1 MSQILHRIFEI
12 EKDNSPLI
20 SILLSNRKTSLPLMD
35 ELLFHSSGPITD
47 LSEYSFLP
55 SLDSLR
61 ILFFEPEK
69 NNYQQTQDS
78 ALDGN
83 ILLKKPIPLQML
95 IQELVNNQWSTIK
108 EYRPKDL
115 SEAMEIMESYEIKCN
130 SESKLPIIPGGFAGL
145 LGYDLSR
152 WTNSIFLNHVPKS
165 GSLLGVMWRTEA
177 WWVHER
183 TTNQLHSISFEDHS
197 WSKMTF
203 NDEVNQHPYPLIPTK
218 NIVPDSE
225 SDADHARKISQIK
238 EAIVKGNLY
247 QLNYGRTWKGEMPDH
262 PWNSFSRM
270 VKNNPSPF
278 GAWLYVHD
286 HGWAVS
292 STSPERLI
300 KTEGKIV
307 NTRPIK
313 GTRARGL
320 DEEADLDLKYELI
333 SSPKELAEHLMLVDL
348 ERNDLTP
355 ICVPGTVHWEN
366 WRIEALSTVQHLVSG
381 VEGELAPEMTVG
393 DAFVSLFPG
402 GSITGCPKLVTIAAI
417 NELEKH
423 PRSAWTG
430 SIGHIN
436 FNNKISE
443 WNILIRTLESH
454 SAPNSWY
461 GTVQAGGGIVND
473 SIPSEEVE
481 ESRWKAAAI
490 TEATWGFRTG
500 FSGTD
505 LPKRKMTISPIPK
518 VSGPLSKLGPKKN
531 YISKNNGKIIRGEDN
546 IEFSQVIIIDNLDS
560 FTENI
565 ANSIA
570 NMGKNVRILEG
581 RPIDKIENIDET
593 IKTWIKLYQPSHI
606 IIGPGPSQPNK
617 SQISMHLARMA
628 LEGKLSNNN
637 QHIPLLGL
645 CLGHQ
650 AIGLAAGWEL
660 IESPLGAVHGKPSE
674 IIHDGKGLYRNL
686 PNPITL
692 MRYNSLVLIPKN
704 NSLVETSWENV
715 NNLLMGIRHPS
726 LPVFGIQFHPESVGS
741 PMGNQILLNFI
752 NKKPVNIS
760 RIYIQNQIKEP

>member
-1 MSQILHRIFEI
+1 MSEILHRIFKI
-12 EKDNSPLI
+12 DKDNNPLI
-20 SILLSNRKTSLPLMD
+20 SILLSNRKTPFPLMD

-69 NNYQQTQDS
+69 DNYHQTKNS

-83 ILLKKPIPLQML
+83 ISLKTPIPLQML
-95 IQELVNNQWSTIK
+95 IQELIDNTWTTIK

-115 SEAMEIMESYEIKCN
+115 SEAMQIMESYEIKCN
-130 SESKLPIIPGGFAGL
+130 SENEIPIIPGGFAGL

-152 WTNSIFLNHVPKS
+152 WTNSISLNHVPIT
-165 GSLLGVMWRTEA
+165 GCLLGVMWRTEA

-183 TTNQLHSISFEDHS
+183 ATNQLHSISFENHS
-197 WSKMTF
+197 WAKMIF
-203 NDEVNQHPYPLIPTK
+203 NDDVNEYNYPSVPTM

-225 SDADHARKISQIK
+225 SDAVHARKISQIK

-247 QLNYGRTWKGEMPDH
+247 QLNYGRTWKGKMPDH
-262 PWNSFSRM
+262 PWNSFLRM
-270 VKNNPSPF
+270 INNNPSPF
-278 GAWLYVHD
+278 GAWMYVHD
-286 HGWAVS
+286 YGWAVS
-292 STSPERLI
+292 STSPERLL
-300 KTEGKIV
+300 KTEGNKV

-320 DEEADLDLKYELI
+320 DEEADINLKYELI
-333 SSPKELAEHLMLVDL
+333 SSSKELAEHLMLVDL

-355 ICVPGTVHWEN
+355 ICVPGSVHWAN
-366 WRIEALSTVQHLVSG
+366 WRVEALPTVQHLVSG

-417 NELEKH
+417 NELEQH

-454 SAPNSWY
+454 FVPNSWY
-461 GTVQAGGGIVND
+461 GTVQAGGGIVHD
-473 SIPSEEVE
+473 SIPSKEVE

-500 FSGTD
+500 FSATE
-505 LPKRKMTISPIPK
+505 LPERKMTISPIPK
-518 VSGPLSKLGPKKN
+518 ISGPISKLGPNKN
-531 YISKNNGKIIRGEDN
+531 NISKNKGKIIRGEDN
-546 IEFSQVIIIDNLDS
+546 LEFSQVIIIDNLDS

-565 ANSIA
+565 ANSVA
-570 NMGKNVRILEG
+570 NMGKNVRILQG
-581 RPIDKIENIDET
+581 RPMNQAEDIDET
-593 IKTWIKLYQPSHI
+593 IKKWVKSYQPSHI
-606 IIGPGPSQPNK
+606 IIGPGPSRPDK
-617 SQISMHLARMA
+617 SEISMRLAEIA
-628 LEGKLSNNN
+628 LEGKLNNNN
-637 QHIPLLGL
+637 QYIPLLGL

-650 AIGLAAGWEL
+650 AIGLAAGWDL
-660 IESPLGAVHGKPSE
+660 IKSPLGAVHGKPSE
-674 IIHDGKGLYRNL
+674 INHDGKGLYQNL

-692 MRYNSLVLIPKN
+692 MRYNSLILNCKN
-704 NSLVETSWENV
+704 NSLVKTSWDKSNH
-715 NNLLMGIRHPS
+715 LLMGLRHQS

-741 PMGNQILLNFI
+741 PMGNTILLNFI
-752 NKKPVNIS
+752 NKKPDNVS
-760 RIYIQNQIKEP
+760 RINIQNQIKEP